1 MSKIENIIQKLIQD
15 QDSQGYSK
23 SYIEL
28 LKLNDNP
35 NIYFQNIIE
44 KTENQELDLSK
55 LDKNN
60 MTNEDFKLLETI
72 LEYDEKIT
80 KIEKENI
87 FLKQNIDKEKSK
99 FSDLCSKLSNSQS
112 DVDEAFEK
120 LIDNQETRKTI
131 LLHWLSLVK
140 IDKIISFNNKSEIN
154 SLNNEWGKIL
164 FLTEILI
171 RLLKVNSVDYRIFP
185 LGVHSYFIIKD
196 EIYHLLKLTKN
207 DFYVKSREILN
218 HYFQILKKLDS
229 NLPDFDDIFSKE
241 KYCFVQCVEY
251 IINILSNIIN
261 KI

>member
-1 MSKIENIIQKLIQD
+1 LTKIEEIILKSYQD
-15 QDSQGYSK
+15 QDSLGYSK
-23 SYIEL
+23 TQIEL
-28 LKLNDNP
+28 LKLNHNP

-60 MTNEDFKLLETI
+60 MTDEDFKLLETI

-80 KIEKENI
+80 QIEKENI

-99 FSDLCSKLSNSQS
+99 FSDLCSKLSYCQS

-120 LIDNQETRKTI
+120 LIDNQEAKKII

-140 IDKIISFNNKSEIN
+140 IDKMVSFNSKSEIDAI
-154 SLNNEWGKIL
+154 NNEWGKVL

-171 RLLKVNSVDYRIFP
+171 RLLIENLVDYTIFP
-185 LGVHSYFIIKD
+185 LGVNSYFLINN
-196 EIYHLLKLTKN
+196 EIYHLSKLTKN
-207 DFYVKSREILN
+207 DFYIKSREVLN
-218 HYFQILKKLDS
+218 QYFKILKKFDS
-229 NLPDFDDIFSKE
+229 NLPYFDDIFSIE
-241 KYCFVQCVEY
+241 KYCFVKCVEY
-251 IINILSNIIN
+251 IINILSDIIN